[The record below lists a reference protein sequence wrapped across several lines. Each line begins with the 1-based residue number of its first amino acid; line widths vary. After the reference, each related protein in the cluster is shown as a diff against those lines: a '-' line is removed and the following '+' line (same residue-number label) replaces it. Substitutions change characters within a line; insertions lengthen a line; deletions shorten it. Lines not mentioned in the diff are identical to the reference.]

1 MGSAS
6 SPQSGE
12 PFLRVCADGCGGAV
26 WEVVG
31 MGYVV
36 RTYSGQ
42 RALNI
47 LEKMLQSK
55 GQSDFM

>member
-1 MGSAS
+1 
-6 SPQSGE
+6 
-12 PFLRVCADGCGGAV
+12 
-26 WEVVG
+26 

-42 RALNI
+42 RALTI

-55 GQSDFM
+55 GQIDFI

>member
-1 MGSAS
+1 
-6 SPQSGE
+6 
-12 PFLRVCADGCGGAV
+12 
-26 WEVVG
+26 

-55 GQSDFM
+55 GQIDFI